1 MRTTYPTPGA
11 VNATATGR
19 ISVPRL
25 PRRLVPRARLLRRLH
40 EGIGNGLTVLQAPAG
55 YGKTTLI
62 ASFAA
67 EVEFRPVWLSLD
79 ASAGAPEV
87 LAQQLAAALAG
98 DRETEPPA
106 VATKFSDLQ
115 AYIHAA
121 ARRAADQSDLPLLVI
136 IDNIDELSDGRE
148 AGALLVWLM
157 EVLPDGSE
165 VILSGRETP
174 FIPSINARVAT
185 GDVTVLEAAE
195 LAFDVEEIATA
206 IELAGATASPAA
218 LAEKTGGWPVAVMAS
233 LAGGANHG
241 DRLSAAAFDFYLQSE
256 VWERIPA
263 ELQNVL
269 RPLALSPTI
278 ERAAVEM
285 DFGPAA
291 WRQLLAWVGA
301 RDFLCEH
308 LSPAEL
314 RLNPMLRQ
322 FIVSEFQRLD
332 PDGYDAAVEH
342 LLGAMIAAGDIPETV
357 EFARSAASER
367 HLADILE
374 AHGAQLIVQGAFT
387 LLWRA
392 FECVS
397 TTTLGRRPLLRGLLA
412 RLTAHHGDPT
422 EALRRADAVLRD
434 PANSGAARIHALLAK
449 LRSLRLLGR
458 LEEATSAAQQL
469 RAIECCDDP
478 IVHCEVAYQSAEF
491 ELSVTRNFARAEELL
506 TEAIRMSERGGVE
519 PLGLL
524 ARSTLGQALAMRG
537 DAPAAVTVLTR
548 AAQGWRSLGR
558 SSNLG
563 WVLNN
568 LGMSHLQAGDFA
580 SAVSVL
586 EEAVREGIDCGNQR
600 NVAYATASLGDSE
613 LSLGHFQ
620 RAREHYEEA
629 IRICATDA
637 LDETLAALSIAGLS
651 AAFLG
656 LGDLQQ
662 ADFFSRRALLV
673 ALTSANDYE
682 TAQCKLQQ
690 AACELAAGNYVAAIS
705 EATEAAG
712 RFETMDVPP
721 SLAIAHYRV
730 AMAHFKANR
739 RAEAQ
744 EAIGRSAAAL
754 KEPWMA
760 SALVPLMRENPMFA
774 QWAASR
780 SGVGRAFRDLLERQS
795 FGVLAPAEEQPA
807 GESRGRLPRVVARSL
822 GSLSVAVGG
831 REVSDEQWASARAKE
846 MFFLLLSHRGGLRKE
861 EAVEHLYPDL
871 PREKCN
877 SAFHSNLYRIR
888 KALYQESVVKRDGAY
903 LLNPDGQFDWDVEQF
918 ESAIERGR
926 REASGSKERALA
938 FQEAVEQYG
947 GPFAEVF
954 QSEWAAA
961 TRARL
966 ERDAHESLAMLAAYF
981 ASRDDY
987 ESAALCME
995 RVLRANQYNE
1005 EAAYQLARYRGKA
1018 GQTIQA
1024 LRFIDEYGSNYESEF
1039 GERLPERFWRLR
1051 ADIAAGVAV

>member
-1 MRTTYPTPGA
+1 M
-11 VNATATGR
+11 TATGR

-25 PRRLVPRARLLRRLH
+25 PRRLVHRPHLLERLH
-40 EGIGNGLTVLQAPAG
+40 AGIGNGLTVLQAPAG

-62 ASFAA
+62 ATFAA
-67 EVEFRPVWLSLD
+67 EVEFRPAWLTLD

-121 ARRAADQSDLPLLVI
+121 ARRAADESGLPLLVI
-136 IDNIDELSDGRE
+136 VDNVEELADGRE

-157 EVLPDGSE
+157 EVLPEGSE
-165 VILSGRETP
+165 VILSGREMP
-174 FIPSINARVAT
+174 FIPSVNARIAT
-185 GDVTVLEAAE
+185 GEITVLQAAD
-195 LAFDVEEIATA
+195 LAFTDDEIASA
-206 IELAGATASPAA
+206 IALTGSTASASDVAA
-218 LAEKTGGWPVAVMAS
+218 RTGGWPVAVMAS
-233 LAGGANHG
+233 LAGGPAG
-241 DRLSAAAFDFYLQSE
+241 DRLSAAAFDLYLQTE
-256 VWERIPA
+256 VWGRVPA
-263 ELQNVL
+263 ELRQVL
-269 RPLALSPTI
+269 RRAALSPSI
-278 ERAAVEM
+278 ERAAIEL
-285 DFGPAA
+285 DFGSSA
-291 WRQLLAWVGA
+291 WRGLTTWAA
-301 RDFLCEH
+301 SHDFLCEH
-308 LSPAEL
+308 LSASEF
-314 RLNPMLRQ
+314 RLVPLLRQ
-322 FIVSEFQRLD
+322 FIVEEFQRTD
-332 PDGYDAAVEH
+332 PDGYDAAVEQA
-342 LLGAMIAAGDIPETV
+342 LQVMVAAGNLSEAV

-367 HLADILE
+367 ILADVLE
-374 AHGAQLIVQGAFT
+374 RHSPQLITHGDFT

-397 TTTLGRRPLLRGLLA
+397 TTTLVRRPILRALLA
-412 RLTAHHGDPT
+412 RLTAHHGDPE
-422 EALRRADAVLRD
+422 EALRKAAIVLRD
-434 PANSGAARIHALLAK
+434 AANAGPAHVHALLAR
-449 LRSLRLLGR
+449 LRALRLLGR
-458 LEEATSAAQQL
+458 LDEAAATAEQL
-469 RAIECCDDP
+469 RSVDCAGDP
-478 IVHCEVAYQSAEF
+478 ILRTEVAYQSAEF

-506 TEAIRMSERGGVE
+506 NQAIRMSEQDHVE

-524 ARSTLGQALAMRG
+524 ARSTLGQALAMHG
-537 DAPAAVTVLTR
+537 EAPAAVTVLTR

-580 SAVSVL
+580 SAASVL
-586 EEAVREGIDCGNQR
+586 QEAVQEGIDCGNQR
-600 NVAYATASLGDSE
+600 NVAYATASLGDAE
-613 LSLGHFQ
+613 LALGHFQ
-620 RAREHYEEA
+620 KAREHYEEA

-673 ALTSANDYE
+673 ALASANDYE
-682 TAQCKLQQ
+682 VAHCRLQQ
-690 AACELAAGNYVAAIS
+690 AACEFATGNYVTAIS
-705 EATEAAG
+705 EATQAADL
-712 RFETMDVPP
+712 FQAMDVPT
-721 SLAIAHYRV
+721 SLAIAHYRI

-744 EAIGRSAAAL
+744 EEVARAAEAL
-754 KEPWMA
+754 REPWMA

-780 SGVGRAFRDLLERQS
+780 GPAVRVLRDLLERQS
-795 FGVLAPAEEQPA
+795 FGVLSPAEEQPA
-807 GESRGRLPRVVARSL
+807 AESRGRLPRVVARSL
-822 GSLSVAVGG
+822 GTISVAVGG
-831 REVSDEQWASARAKE
+831 REVTDEQWASARAKE

-861 EAVEHLYPDL
+861 EAVEYLYPDL

-888 KALYQESVVKRDGAY
+888 RALYQDSVVKRDGAY
-903 LLNPDGQFDWDVEQF
+903 LLNPDGQFEWDVEEF
-918 ESAIERGR
+918 EAAIERGR
-926 REASGSKERALA
+926 RAQAGSKERALA
-938 FQEAVEQYG
+938 FQEALEKYS
-947 GPFAEVF
+947 GPFAEIF

-981 ASRDDY
+981 ASREDY

-1005 EAAYQLARYRGKA
+1005 EAAYQLARYRSKA
-1018 GQTIQA
+1018 GQVVQA
-1024 LRFIDEYGSNYESEF
+1024 LSFIDDYGSIYESEF
-1039 GERLPERFWRLR
+1039 GEQLPERFWRLR
-1051 ADIAAGVAV
+1051 AEIAAGVAV

>member
-1 MRTTYPTPGA
+1 M
-11 VNATATGR
+11 TATGR
-19 ISVPRL
+19 ISIPRL
-25 PRRLVPRARLLRRLH
+25 PRRLIPRPRLLQRLH
-40 EGIGNGLTVLQAPAG
+40 AAIGNGLTVIQAPAG

-62 ASFAA
+62 ASFAT
-67 EVEFRPVWLSLD
+67 EVEFHPAWLSLD

-98 DRETEPPA
+98 DREVEPPA

-115 AYIHAA
+115 AYLHAA
-121 ARRAADQSDLPLLVI
+121 ARQAADESGLPLLVV
-136 IDNIDELSDGRE
+136 IDNVEELADGRE

-157 EVLPDGSE
+157 EVLPEGSE
-165 VILSGRETP
+165 VILSGREVP
-174 FIPSINARVAT
+174 FIPSINALIAT
-185 GDVTVLEAAE
+185 GELTVLEAAD
-195 LAFDVEEIATA
+195 LAFDQDELAAA
-206 IELAGATASPAA
+206 IELSGAAANPGTIAQLTA
-218 LAEKTGGWPVAVMAS
+218 GWPVAVMAT
-233 LAGGANHG
+233 LAGGAGSG
-241 DRLSAAAFDFYLQSE
+241 DRLSAAAFDRYLQSE
-256 VWERIPA
+256 VWERVPS
-263 ELQNVL
+263 EVQDVL
-269 RPLALSPTI
+269 RRVALHPTI
-278 ERAAVEM
+278 ERAGVEL
-285 DFGPAA
+285 DFSPAA
-291 WRQLLAWVGA
+291 WRQLTAWA
-301 RDFLCEH
+301 STRDFLCEH
-308 LSPAEL
+308 LSPAEF

-322 FIVSEFQRLD
+322 FIVAEFQRAD
-332 PDGYDAAVEH
+332 PEAYDDAVQH
-342 LLGAMIAAGDIPETV
+342 VLQSMIAAGDLNEAV

-367 HLADILE
+367 YLAEVLE
-374 AHGAQLIVQGAFT
+374 AHSGQLIIQGAFT

-392 FECVS
+392 FECIS
-397 TTTLGRRPLLRGLLA
+397 TTTLGRRPLLRALLA
-412 RLTAHHGDPT
+412 RLTAHHGDPE
-422 EALRRADAVLRD
+422 EALRKANLVLRD
-434 PANSGAARIHALLAK
+434 PSNIGAPRVHALLAT

-458 LEEATSAAQQL
+458 LEEATSTAHQL
-469 RAIECCDDP
+469 RALECGDDLLLQT
-478 IVHCEVAYQSAEF
+478 EVAYQSAEF
-491 ELSVTRNFARAEELL
+491 ELSITRNFVRAEELL
-506 TEAIRMSERGGVE
+506 NEAIRMSEHGHVE

-524 ARSTLGQALAMRG
+524 ARSTLGQALAMHG

-586 EEAVREGIDCGNQR
+586 TEAIQEGIDCGNQR
-600 NVAYATASLGDSE
+600 NVAYATASLGDAE
-613 LSLGHFQ
+613 LALGHFQ
-620 RAREHYEEA
+620 NAREHYEEA

-637 LDETLAALSIAGLS
+637 LDETLASLSIAGLS

-673 ALTSANDYE
+673 ALASANDYE
-682 TAQCKLQQ
+682 VAHCKLQQ
-690 AACELAAGNYVAAIS
+690 AACEFAAGNYVSAVS
-705 EATEAAG
+705 EAAQAAE
-712 RFETMDVPP
+712 RFEAMEVLP
-721 SLAIAHYRV
+721 SLAIAHYRI
-730 AMAHFKANR
+730 AMAQFRANK

-744 EAIGRSAAAL
+744 EEIGRSAAAI

-780 SGVGRAFRDLLERQS
+780 ATAGRVFRDLLERQS
-795 FGVLAPAEEQPA
+795 FGVLAPAEEQAAVEP
-807 GESRGRLPRVVARSL
+807 RGRLPRVVARSL
-822 GSLSVAVGG
+822 GALSVSVGG
-831 REVSDEQWASARAKE
+831 RDVSDEQWASARAKE
-846 MFFLLLSHRGGLRKE
+846 MFFLLLSHRSGLRKE

-888 KALYQESVVKRDGAY
+888 KALYQDSVVKRDGAY
-903 LLNPDGQFDWDVEQF
+903 LLNPEGQFDWDVEEF
-918 ESAIERGR
+918 EAAIARGR
-926 REASGSKERALA
+926 GANPGSKDRALA
-938 FQEAVEQYG
+938 FQEAVEKYA

-966 ERDAHESLAMLAAYF
+966 EGEAHESLAMLAAYF

-987 ESAALCME
+987 ESAAMCME

-1018 GQTIQA
+1018 GQTVQA
-1024 LRFIDEYGSNYESEF
+1024 LRFIDDYGSTYASEL
-1039 GERLPERFWRLR
+1039 GEQLPERFWRLR

>member
-1 MRTTYPTPGA
+1 MRTTELAPGA
-11 VNATATGR
+11 ATMTATGR

-25 PRRLVPRARLLRRLH
+25 PRRLVHRPHLLERLH
-40 EGIGNGLTVLQAPAG
+40 AGIGNGLTVVQAPAG

-62 ASFAA
+62 ASFTA
-67 EVEFRPVWLSLD
+67 EVEFRPAWLTLD

-98 DRETEPPA
+98 DREIEPPA

-121 ARRAADQSDLPLLVI
+121 ARRAADESGLPLLVI
-136 IDNIDELSDGRE
+136 VDNVEELADGRE

-157 EVLPDGSE
+157 EVLPEGSE
-165 VILSGRETP
+165 VILSGREMP
-174 FIPSINARVAT
+174 FIPSINARIAT
-185 GDVTVLEAAE
+185 GEITVLQAID
-195 LAFDVEEIATA
+195 LAFDAAEIASA
-206 IELAGATASPAA
+206 IALAGSTASAPDIAA
-218 LAEKTGGWPVAVMAS
+218 RTGGWPVAVMAS
-233 LAGGANHG
+233 LVGGPAG
-241 DRLSAAAFDFYLQSE
+241 DRLSAAAFDLYLQSE
-256 VWERIPA
+256 VWGRVPP
-263 ELQNVL
+263 ELRQVL
-269 RPLALSPTI
+269 RHVALSPSI
-278 ERAAVEM
+278 ERAAVEL
-285 DFGPAA
+285 DFGSSA
-291 WRQLLAWVGA
+291 WRSLTAWA
-301 RDFLCEH
+301 ASHDFLCEH
-308 LSPAEL
+308 LSPAEF
-314 RLNPMLRQ
+314 RLVPLLRQ
-322 FIVSEFQRLD
+322 FVVDEFQRAD
-332 PDGYDAAVEH
+332 PDDYDAAVEH
-342 LLGAMIAAGDIPETV
+342 TLQVMAAAGDLSEAV

-367 HLADILE
+367 ILAEVLE
-374 AHGAQLIVQGAFT
+374 EHSPQLITHGDFT

-397 TTTLGRRPLLRGLLA
+397 TTTLGRRPMLRALLA
-412 RLTAHHGDPT
+412 RLTAHHGDPD
-422 EALRRADAVLRD
+422 EALRKAALVLRD
-434 PANSGAARIHALLAK
+434 PANIGPVHVHALLAR
-449 LRSLRLLGR
+449 LRALRLLGR
-458 LEEATSAAQQL
+458 LEEAGATAEQL
-469 RAIECCDDP
+469 RAVECGEDP
-478 IVHCEVAYQSAEF
+478 ILRTEVAYQSAEF

-506 TEAIRMSERGGVE
+506 NQAIRMSELHNVE

-524 ARSTLGQALAMRG
+524 ARSTLGQALAMHG

-580 SAVSVL
+580 SAASVL
-586 EEAVREGIDCGNQR
+586 QEAVQEGIDCGNQR
-600 NVAYATASLGDSE
+600 NVAYATASLGDAE
-613 LSLGHFQ
+613 LALGHFQ
-620 RAREHYEEA
+620 NAREHYEEA

-673 ALTSANDYE
+673 ALASANDYE
-682 TAQCKLQQ
+682 VAHCRLQQ
-690 AACELAAGNYVAAIS
+690 AACEFASGNYVSTIS
-705 EATEAAG
+705 EAAQAADL
-712 RFETMDVPP
+712 FQSMDVPP
-721 SLAIAHYRV
+721 SLASAHYRI

-744 EAIGRSAAAL
+744 EEVARAAGAL

-780 SGVGRAFRDLLERQS
+780 GPAVRVLRDLLERQS
-795 FGVLAPAEEQPA
+795 FGVLSPAEEQPA
-807 GESRGRLPRVVARSL
+807 AESRGRLPRVVARSL
-822 GSLSVAVGG
+822 GATSVAVGG
-831 REVSDEQWASARAKE
+831 REVTDEQWASARAKE
-846 MFFLLLSHRGGLRKE
+846 MFFLLLSHRTGLRKE
-861 EAVEHLYPDL
+861 EAVEYLYPDL

-888 KALYQESVVKRDGAY
+888 KALYQDSVVKRDGTY
-903 LLNPDGQFDWDVEQF
+903 LLNPEGQFEWDVEEF

-926 REASGSKERALA
+926 CAQAGSKERALA
-938 FQEAVEQYG
+938 FQEALEKYS
-947 GPFAEVF
+947 GPFAEAF

-981 ASRDDY
+981 ASREDY
-987 ESAALCME
+987 ESAAICME

-1005 EAAYQLARYRGKA
+1005 EAAYQLARYRSKA
-1018 GQTIQA
+1018 GQVVQA
-1024 LRFIDEYGSNYESEF
+1024 LSFIDDYGSTYESEF
-1039 GERLPERFWRLR
+1039 GEQLPERFWRLR